1 MSLHNIFRS
10 ERNINIICI
19 LKRDIHLPLSIKYL
33 PNTIR
38 MKAKLLFMAFAL
50 CATFYSARVF
60 SQEYQNGVFW
70 IMFSQNEILARNE
83 TETTD
88 ERINNVFKRYDVYKL
103 RQVFPYAKK
112 EENRRIF
119 EVMFNYPFIFP
130 NLLKSQQVN
139 HRKLRPAKSEELLS
153 LKVYPNPTKGIFTI
167 EYKLDDTAVK
177 GYLRITDLKGSILG
191 LKELTKNQDKLEMN
205 IDKFPSGKYLIEL
218 WSEAGRIE
226 GKIIVKM

>member
-1 MSLHNIFRS
+1 
-10 ERNINIICI
+10 
-19 LKRDIHLPLSIKYL
+19 
-33 PNTIR
+33 
-38 MKAKLLFMAFAL
+38 MAFAL

>member
-33 PNTIR
+33 PITIR

-88 ERINNVFKRYDVYKL
+88 ER
-103 RQVFPYAKK
+103 
-112 EENRRIF
+112 
-119 EVMFNYPFIFP
+119 
-130 NLLKSQQVN
+130 
-139 HRKLRPAKSEELLS
+139 
-153 LKVYPNPTKGIFTI
+153 
-167 EYKLDDTAVK
+167 
-177 GYLRITDLKGSILG
+177 RITDLKGSILG

-205 IDKFPSGKYLIEL
+205 IDKFPSGKYLVEL
-218 WSEAGRIE
+218 WSETGRIE
-226 GKIIVKM
+226 SRIIVKM

>member
-1 MSLHNIFRS
+1 
-10 ERNINIICI
+10 
-19 LKRDIHLPLSIKYL
+19 
-33 PNTIR
+33 